1 MLRSILAGYTLV
13 LMLASVCFA
22 QQEPKEDKLIKTCTR
37 TVKFISFEDNTTWFD
52 HADKGE
58 IPFLVI
64 PTVIEKVKKL
74 QKGAVLDITFDALE
88 RYINGKWA
96 TVFVIT
102 DIRGHHWTAQHMSLN
117 HLLTY
122 KKL

>member
-22 QQEPKEDKLIKTCTR
+22 QQESKEDKLIKTCTR

-58 IPFLVI
+58 IPFLVT
-64 PTVIEKVKKL
+64 PAVIEKVKKL
-74 QKGAVLDITFDALE
+74 QKGAVFDITFDALE

-102 DIRGHHWTAQHMSLN
+102 DIRGHHWTAQHLSVN